1 MLFTKIDKLGNLARR
16 GEEMARRCD
25 LCGKGVMTGNNVSHA
40 QNKTKRVWKPNL
52 LKMRTVI
59 DGRIMT
65 VKICTSCL
73 KRGFLTKA

>member
-1 MLFTKIDKLGNLARR
+1 
-16 GEEMARRCD
+16 MARRCD

-65 VKICTSCL
+65 VKICTS
-73 KRGFLTKA
+73 

>member
-1 MLFTKIDKLGNLARR
+1 MSKTDKLDNLSRR

-52 LKMRTVI
+52 LKMRTII
-59 DGRIMT
+59 DGKIMT

>member
-1 MLFTKIDKLGNLARR
+1 MLVYPNEVNK
-16 GEEMARRCD
+16 MARRCD
-25 LCGKGVMTGNNVSHA
+25 LCGKGVMVGNNVSHA

-52 LKMRTVI
+52 IKMRTNI
-59 DGRIMT
+59 DGTIMT

>member
-1 MLFTKIDKLGNLARR
+1 
-16 GEEMARRCD
+16 MARRCD
-25 LCGKGVMTGNNVSHA
+25 LCGKGVMTGNNVSLA

-59 DGRIMT
+59 DGKIMT

>member
-1 MLFTKIDKLGNLARR
+1 
-16 GEEMARRCD
+16 
-25 LCGKGVMTGNNVSHA
+25 MTGNNVSHA

>member
-1 MLFTKIDKLGNLARR
+1 
-16 GEEMARRCD
+16 MARRCD
-25 LCGKGVMTGNNVSHA
+25 LCGKGVMVGNNVSHA

-52 LKMRTVI
+52 IKMRTNI
-59 DGRIMT
+59 DGTIMT

>member
-1 MLFTKIDKLGNLARR
+1 
-16 GEEMARRCD
+16 MARRCD
-25 LCGKGVMTGNNVSHA
+25 LCGKGVMVGNNVSHA

-52 LKMRTVI
+52 IKMRTKI
-59 DGRIMT
+59 DGTIMT